1 MPAHLSPDVIAV
13 DPDEQDHLR
22 PLNRSPHPY
31 HHQSYELPHPSDRF
45 QFQNSTA
52 RASKAGGDLDE
63 GESPGPNGYTK
74 YPDFSKEST
83 PGSESGTEADDE
95 HFLKGLPAPKAR
107 LHKGLRGRN
116 EPLSGSGS
124 PLPSPSIREEDET
137 AAHEEQLRAAV
148 EKARIIDILRR
159 NKNLSRRATEA
170 GILAALGGLVASNLK
185 VTPLVSTWSKD
196 LQTCVALY
204 VGLLILYPLRVIT
217 WHHRK
222 QPASSSLPLKLP
234 HNFDPAPLLY
244 PPAITLFVAFLV
256 ATDTP
261 SVILPNVI
269 LALSSIPQQ
278 LIPTVDR
285 FAPYDPLHW
294 LIACGPL
301 VRAVWTGEPVLG
313 LQLPAALSEET
324 LVLLYPIHQTLCGVL
339 HHLTTTSLLI
349 AELQLLSIGLINV
362 LLLAVSPQIKILKS
376 LLWVGGLAIL
386 VSCGGVIRSGI
397 TLARVPRWRFRPAT
411 TSSKPTFWRNLYA
424 VITWRR
430 KTKHDLLGPAYDE
443 GVYDTPC
450 TSDGEAISP
459 TRNALTRVRT
469 LGLQGDPR
477 SDGEPSPSS
486 PESPHGYAI
495 LRRHTLAHPDG
506 AQLKRN
512 THTPSGRR
520 KRATSVSVRPFLR
533 LTYTQAVMRKWFYAS
548 YVYICM
554 ALTIVFGIR
563 VFIQQEALNGEEPIG
578 WGLGYAFGELP
589 WFRFKVVNA
598 NLERWICLPP
608 RTEDG
613 ESKHCDQGIA
623 ARLRHDLGEANTRLA
638 ITGYWFV
645 IFVTGLMVVFRL
657 KDIYEVDTRR
667 KVFHFMMV
675 GMLLPATFVDPTFAA
690 LVLFLVLAVFL
701 ILDLLRASQLPP
713 LSKPIAAF
721 LAPYVDGRDFRG
733 PVVISHIFLLIGC
746 AIPLWLSLASLPRTG
761 SGYLA
766 GWEVPT
772 RDVSM
777 VAGVVCVG
785 LGDAAASLIGRRY
798 GHRKW
803 LWGGGK
809 SIEGS
814 VAFAVAV
821 FFGLAA
827 AGAWLHL
834 GGWVKSGDGLGP
846 VAYVRN
852 TAFCASIAS
861 VTEAVL
867 TGGNDNVIVPVVLWT
882 CVKALDV

>member
-1 MPAHLSPDVIAV
+1 M
-13 DPDEQDHLR
+13 
-22 PLNRSPHPY
+22 
-31 HHQSYELPHPSDRF
+31 
-45 QFQNSTA
+45 
-52 RASKAGGDLDE
+52 
-63 GESPGPNGYTK
+63 
-74 YPDFSKEST
+74 
-83 PGSESGTEADDE
+83 
-95 HFLKGLPAPKAR
+95 
-107 LHKGLRGRN
+107 
-116 EPLSGSGS
+116 
-124 PLPSPSIREEDET
+124 
-137 AAHEEQLRAAV
+137 
-148 EKARIIDILRR
+148 
-159 NKNLSRRATEA
+159 
-170 GILAALGGLVASNLK
+170 
-185 VTPLVSTWSKD
+185 
-196 LQTCVALY
+196 
-204 VGLLILYPLRVIT
+204 LYPLRVT
-217 WHHRK
+217 AWHHRK
-222 QPASSSLPLKLP
+222 QPPSRLIPVQLP

-261 SVILPNVI
+261 AVILPNII

-278 LIPTVDR
+278 LIPTLDR
-285 FAPYDPLHW
+285 HAPYDHLHW
-294 LIACGPL
+294 LVACFPL
-301 VRAVWTGEPVLG
+301 VRATWNGEPVLG
-313 LQLPAALSEET
+313 SQSPAALSEET

-339 HHLTTTSLLI
+339 HHLTTTSLLT
-349 AELQLLSIGLINV
+349 AELQLLSVGLINV
-362 LLLAVSPQIKILKS
+362 LVLAVSPQIKILKS

-386 VSCGGVIRSGI
+386 VCCGGVIRSGI
-397 TLARVPRWRFRPAT
+397 TLARVPKWRFRPAT
-411 TSSKPTFWRNLYA
+411 ISSKPTFWTNIYA

-430 KTKHDLLGPAYDE
+430 KSRHDLNGSVQDETAYDTL
-443 GVYDTPC
+443 DS
-450 TSDGEAISP
+450 SDGEGTSP
-459 TRNALTRVRT
+459 VRNTLTRVRT
-469 LGLQGDPR
+469 LGNKPDPK
-477 SDGEPSPSS
+477 SDAEPAPSS
-486 PESPHGYAI
+486 PETSQGYVM
-495 LRRHTLAHPDG
+495 LRRHTLPHPEG
-506 AQLKRN
+506 APARRT

-533 LTYTQAVMRKWFYAS
+533 MTYTQAVMRKWLYAI
-548 YVYICM
+548 YVYVCM
-554 ALTIVFGIR
+554 AAVIVFGIR
-563 VFIQQEALNGEEPIG
+563 AFIQQEALNGEEPIG

-608 RTEDG
+608 RLEDD
-613 ESKHCDQGIA
+613 ESKHCEQGLVP
-623 ARLRHDLGEANTRLA
+623 RLRHDIGEANTRLV
-638 ITGYWFV
+638 ITGYWFG

-675 GMLLPATFVDPTFAA
+675 GMLLPATFIDPTYAA

-713 LSKPIAAF
+713 LSKPIAMF

-746 AIPLWLSLASLPRTG
+746 AIPLWLSLASLPRTS

-827 AGAWLHL
+827 AAAWLHL
-834 GGWVKSGDGLGP
+834 GGWVKSGAGLGP

-852 TAFCASIAS
+852 TVFCASMAS

-882 CVKALDV
+882 CVKSLDV